1 MSISKYLLILLLCLP
16 NFLFAQG
23 SYILY
28 DYTLDEYDMV
38 SNADVVRP
46 IASITKLFTATT
58 ILRAGLDL
66 DEKVKVLGKSG
77 GRFPRGLY
85 VTRSELLRAMLISSD
100 NLAAES
106 LAHSYPGGF
115 NKFILDTNTYVQG
128 MGLINTKIVD
138 STGLLP
144 GDVST
149 ATELIKFL
157 AKIKDNEIIRKIS
170 NLKSDTVVIPKGKK
184 TIRINLHNTNPSVF
198 TFDNILISKTGFTNP
213 AGRCVIMLIEK
224 NNAEYGVVIL
234 GQKNVQART
243 KIAKELIKL

>member
-1 MSISKYLLILLLCLP
+1 
-16 NFLFAQG
+16 
-23 SYILY
+23 
-28 DYTLDEYDMV
+28 
-38 SNADVVRP
+38 
-46 IASITKLFTATT
+46 LFTATT

-66 DEKVKVLGKSG
+66 DEKVKVQGKSG

-198 TFDNILISKTGFTNP
+198 TFDNILISKTGFTSP
-213 AGRCVIMLIEK
+213 AGRCVVMLVEK
-224 NNAEYGVVIL
+224 NGTYNAVIVL
-234 GQKNVQART
+234 GQKNVKARSRIANDLIT
-243 KIAKELIKL
+243 ADPLEKPKEEQVNVVRELYGQFTAHQISDKIAQMLKPKSLAY

>member
-1 MSISKYLLILLLCLP
+1 MSISKYLLILLVCLP

-28 DYTLDEYDMV
+28 DYTLDEYDMA

-66 DEKVKVLGKSG
+66 NEKVKVQGKSG

-85 VTRSELLRAMLISSD
+85 VARSELMRAMLISSD

-115 NKFILDTNTYVQG
+115 NKFIIDTNTYVQG

-157 AKIKDNEIIRKIS
+157 AKE
-170 NLKSDTVVIPKGKK
+170 
-184 TIRINLHNTNPSVF
+184 
-198 TFDNILISKTGFTNP
+198 
-213 AGRCVIMLIEK
+213 
-224 NNAEYGVVIL
+224 
-234 GQKNVQART
+234 
-243 KIAKELIKL
+243 

>member
-1 MSISKYLLILLLCLP
+1 MFISKYLLVLLLCLP
-16 NFLFAQG
+16 NFLFAHG
-23 SYILY
+23 SYVLY
-28 DYTLDEYDMV
+28 DYTLDEYDIV
-38 SNADVVRP
+38 SNADEVRP

-66 DEKVKVLGKSG
+66 DEKVKVQGKSG

-106 LAHSYPGGF
+106 LANSYPGGF
-115 NKFILDTNTYVQG
+115 NKFIVDTNTYVQG

-149 ATELIKFL
+149 ANELIKFL
-157 AKIKDNEIIRKIS
+157 SRIKDNEVIRKIS
-170 NLKSDTVVIPKGKK
+170 NVKNDTVVIPKGKK
-184 TIRINLHNTNPSVF
+184 SIKINLHNTNPSIF

-243 KIAKELIKL
+243 KIAKDLIKL